1 MVLKKL
7 LHLIAAFLFYSMKT
21 SFSTLPILLFALS
34 LVILS
39 CKKEDDTISD
49 TSQDD
54 NQNNPQEYVFGCMVD
69 TACNYNSLANQ
80 YGEKCDYSCYGCT
93 DETAYNYD
101 SENTI
106 DDGSCVYANQ
116 LITNTWNVDS
126 ECDGL
131 ILGNIIPKEITIES
145 GVEGGEIIADFGIF
159 ILNGTIDQDGFIN
172 IPPQDV
178 SFLDFS
184 LVTVSGNGQ
193 LQDEQ
198 NATINITAT
207 VLVLSESCTLTFSLL

>member
-1 MVLKKL
+1 
-7 LHLIAAFLFYSMKT
+7 MKT

-54 NQNNPQEYVFGCMVD
+54 NQNNSQEYVFGCMVD

-80 YGEKCDYSCYGCT
+80 DGEKCDYSCYGCT

-131 ILGNIIPKEITIES
+131 ILGNIIPEEITIES

>member
-1 MVLKKL
+1 
-7 LHLIAAFLFYSMKT
+7 MKT
-21 SFSTLPILLFALS
+21 SFSTLPILLFTLS

-39 CKKEDDTISD
+39 CKKEDDTITD
-49 TSQDD
+49 TSQYD

-80 YGEKCDYSCYGCT
+80 DNESCDYSCYGCT

-106 DDGSCVYANQ
+106 DDGSCVYANE

-131 ILGNIIPKEITIES
+131 ILGNIIPEEITIES
-145 GVEGGEIIADFGIF
+145 GAEEGEIIADFGIF
-159 ILNGTIDQDGFIN
+159 SLNGTIDQDGFIN
-172 IPPQDV
+172 IPSQDV
-178 SFLDFS
+178 SFGDFS

-193 LQDEQ
+193 LQNEQ
-198 NATINITAT
+198 TATINITAT
-207 VLVLSESCTLTFSLL
+207 VLLLSSESCTLTFSLL